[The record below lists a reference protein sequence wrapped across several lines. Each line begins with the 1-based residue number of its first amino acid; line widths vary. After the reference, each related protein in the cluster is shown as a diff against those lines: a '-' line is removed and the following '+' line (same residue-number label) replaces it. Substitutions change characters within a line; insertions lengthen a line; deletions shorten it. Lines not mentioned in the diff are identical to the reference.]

1 MDKEELIIIDEDDEI
16 EEIEES
22 FDDFLVEEDR
32 LKMEL
37 DKLNDRY
44 LRLQAEYSNFRR
56 RTEEEKSNIY
66 RLGNERLIME
76 LLPIL
81 DNFGRALET
90 MEENNVSK
98 SYKDGVEM
106 IRKSLV
112 QVLEKEGLEC
122 IEACGKEFD
131 PEIHHAVVTEEAEG
145 KDSGRVLEELQK
157 GYKLKDK
164 MIRPSMVKVSK

>member
-1 MDKEELIIIDEDDEI
+1 MDKEELIIIDEDDEV
-16 EEIEES
+16 EETEETL
-22 FDDFLVEEDR
+22 DDFPSEEDR
-32 LKMEL
+32 LKKEL

-56 RTEEEKSNIY
+56 RTEDEKSNIY
-66 RLGNERLIME
+66 RLGNERLIIE

-81 DNFGRALET
+81 DNFGRALEN
-90 MEENNVSK
+90 MEDNNVSK

-106 IRKSLV
+106 IRRSLV

-131 PEIHHAVVTEEAEG
+131 PEIHHAVVTEKAEG
-145 KDSGRVLEELQK
+145 KDSGTVLEELQK